1 MLDRKA
7 NNQNIGSCKG
17 DIPITNLYTV
27 GIAGQKFFEALKDK
41 GEFLGT
47 RCNKCETTYVPARYF
62 CERCFAE
69 LREYIKVSDKGEI
82 VSFTVVYKDLDDK
95 HLAEPKVVGAIKL
108 DGADT
113 VLIHFI
119 NATPAKVS
127 IGKKVKAVLEPKAKR
142 KGAITDIR
150 FFELA

>member
-7 NNQNIGSCKG
+7 SNQKLTSYKG
-17 DIPITNLYTV
+17 DIPITSLYTV
-27 GIAGQKFFEALKDK
+27 GIAGEKFFGSLKEK

-47 RCNKCETTYVPARYF
+47 RCNKCEITYVPARYF
-62 CERCFAE
+62 CERCFGE
-69 LREYIKVSDKGEI
+69 LREYIKVADKGEI

-95 HLAEPKVVGAIKL
+95 QLAEPKVVGAIKL

-119 NATPAKVS
+119 NANPAKVG
-127 IGKKVKAVLEPKAKR
+127 IGKKVKVVLEPKAKR
-142 KGAITDIR
+142 KGAITDIKY
-150 FFELA
+150 FELA